1 MVVWG
6 GCHLPP
12 YPCARFPFN
21 SNHTQW
27 PLEKTQCLLDLRRI
41 LTPHPRNHP
50 IPVLRGDPIRTNL
63 TGAAYLA
70 GQFFCLIRRP
80 RRALRR
86 SSQAPRAPG
95 RPPSEWPPASRK
107 YSRQILQARVATH
120 RNAKTVGCRR
130 DCDAP
135 YTLPRL
141 KLCPGLSAES
151 ERTPGPFRRSAQPD
165 PAEPAEPSQPRKV
178 GHSTARAAGG
188 AAAPAGAAAR
198 AAGGVSD

>member
-27 PLEKTQCLLDLRRI
+27 PFEKTQCPLDLRRI

-86 SSQAPRAPG
+86 SSQAPASTRETAV
-95 RPPSEWPPASRK
+95 RVAASESEIFTPVPASAWQRIATRK
-107 YSRQILQARVATH
+107 WW
-120 RNAKTVGCRR
+120 
-130 DCDAP
+130 D
-135 YTLPRL
+135 
-141 KLCPGLSAES
+141 
-151 ERTPGPFRRSAQPD
+151 
-165 PAEPAEPSQPRKV
+165 
-178 GHSTARAAGG
+178 
-188 AAAPAGAAAR
+188 AAAIA
-198 AAGGVSD
+198 